1 MIDLHTHSFLSDGD
15 LLPTE
20 LVRRAEHIGYR
31 VIAITDHVDQSNLDF
46 VVPRLAK
53 LAESLNKV
61 MRIKTIP
68 GVELTHVP
76 PVTIAELADRARSLG
91 AKLVVV
97 HGETIVEPVA
107 PETDHHALEAGVD
120 VLAHPGLIDPE
131 DVKLAAQRGIFLEL
145 SARRGHSLTNG
156 HVAKLAMEMGARLV
170 LNTDTHEPS
179 DLITREH
186 AMAVVRGAGLNEEQ
200 AKSVFL
206 NSEQLAERILNGS
219 IGK

>member
-15 LLPTE
+15 LLPAE
-20 LVRRAEHIGYR
+20 LVRRAEHVGYR

-46 VVPRLAK
+46 VAPRLAE
-53 LAESLNKV
+53 LAESLNEF
-61 MRIKTIP
+61 MSIKTIP

-76 PVTIAELADRARSLG
+76 PATIAELADRARSLG

-107 PETDHHALEAGVD
+107 PGTDHHALEANVD
-120 VLAHPGLIDPE
+120 ILAHPGLITPE

-170 LNTDTHEPS
+170 LNTDTHGPS

-186 AMAVVRGAGLNEEQ
+186 AMAVVRGAGLSEEQ

-206 NSEQLAERILNGS
+206 NSEQLAERIA
-219 IGK
+219 

>member
-46 VVPRLAK
+46 VVPRLAE

-76 PVTIAELADRARSLG
+76 PVTIGELADRSRSLG

-97 HGETIVEPVA
+97 HGETIVEPVS
-107 PETDHHALEAGVD
+107 PGTDHHALEAGVD
-120 VLAHPGLIDPE
+120 ILAHPGLISPE
-131 DVKLAAQRGIFLEL
+131 DVKLAAQRDIFLEL

-179 DLITREH
+179 DLITIEY

-200 AKSVFL
+200 IKAVLL
-206 NSEQLAERILNGS
+206 NSEQLAERIA
-219 IGK
+219 

>member
-46 VVPRLAK
+46 VVPRLAE

-76 PVTIAELADRARSLG
+76 PVTIGELADRARSLG

-97 HGETIVEPVA
+97 HGETIVEPVP

-120 VLAHPGLIDPE
+120 ILAHPGLISPE
-131 DVKLAAQRGIFLEL
+131 DVKLAAQRDIFLEL

-179 DLITREH
+179 DLITIEY

-200 AKSVFL
+200 IKAVLL
-206 NSEQLAERILNGS
+206 NSEQLAERIA
-219 IGK
+219 

>member
-15 LLPTE
+15 LVPAE

-46 VVPRLAK
+46 VAPRLAE

-61 MRIKTIP
+61 MRIKIIP

-76 PVTIAELADRARSLG
+76 PVTIGELADRARSLG
-91 AKLVVV
+91 AELVVV

-107 PETDHHALEAGVD
+107 PGTDHHALEANVD
-120 VLAHPGLIDPE
+120 ILAHPGLISPE
-131 DVKLAAQRGIFLEL
+131 DVKLAAQRDIFLEL

-156 HVAKLAMEMGARLV
+156 YVAKLAMEIGARLV

-186 AMAVVRGAGLNEEQ
+186 ALAVVRGAGLNEEQ
-200 AKSVFL
+200 VGAVFL
-206 NSEQLAERILNGS
+206 NSEQLAERIA
-219 IGK
+219 

>member
-15 LLPTE
+15 LLPAE

-46 VVPRLAK
+46 VVPRLAE

-76 PVTIAELADRARSLG
+76 PVTIGELADRARSLG

-97 HGETIVEPVA
+97 HGETIVEPVP

-120 VLAHPGLIDPE
+120 ILAHPGLISPE
-131 DVKLAAQRGIFLEL
+131 DVKLAAQRDIFLEL

-156 HVAKLAMEMGARLV
+156 YVAKLAMEMGARLV

-179 DLITREH
+179 DLITIEY

-200 AKSVFL
+200 IKAVLL
-206 NSEQLAERILNGS
+206 NSEQLAERIA
-219 IGK
+219 

>member
-1 MIDLHTHSFLSDGD
+1 MIDLHTHSFFSDGA
-15 LLPTE
+15 LLPAE
-20 LVRRAEHIGYR
+20 LVRRAEHVGYH
-31 VIAITDHVDQSNLDF
+31 VIAITDHVDQSNLDL
-46 VVPRLAK
+46 VIPRLAE

-76 PVTIAELADRARSLG
+76 PVTIGELANRARSLG

-107 PETDHHALEAGVD
+107 PGTDHHALEANVD

-131 DVKLAAQRGIFLEL
+131 DVKLAAQRNIFLEL
-145 SARRGHSLTNG
+145 SARKGHSLTNG

-186 AMAVVRGAGLNEEQ
+186 ALAVVRGAGLYEEQ
-200 AKSVFL
+200 ASAVLL
-206 NSEQLAERILNGS
+206 NSEQLVERIA
-219 IGK
+219 

>member
-1 MIDLHTHSFLSDGD
+1 MIDLHTHSFLSDGE
-15 LLPTE
+15 LLPAE
-20 LVRRAEHIGYR
+20 LVRRAEDKGYS

-46 VVPRLAK
+46 VAHRLAE
-53 LAESLNKV
+53 LAKSLNKV
-61 MRIKTIP
+61 MGIKTIP

-76 PVTIAELADRARSLG
+76 PVTIGELADRARSLG

-107 PETDHHALEAGVD
+107 PGTDHHALEANVD
-120 VLAHPGLIDPE
+120 ILAHPGLITPE

-145 SARRGHSLTNG
+145 SARKGHSLTNG

-179 DLITREH
+179 DLITREY
-186 AMAVVRGAGLNEEQ
+186 AMAVVRGAGLDEEQ
-200 AKSVFL
+200 ARAVLL
-206 NSEQLAERILNGS
+206 NSKQLVERIA
-219 IGK
+219 

>member
-1 MIDLHTHSFLSDGD
+1 MIDLHTHSLLSDGD
-15 LLPTE
+15 LLPAE

-46 VVPRLAK
+46 AVPRLAE

-61 MRIKTIP
+61 MRIKTVP

-76 PVTIAELADRARSLG
+76 PVTIGELADRARSLG

-107 PETDHHALEAGVD
+107 PGTDHHALEANVD
-120 VLAHPGLIDPE
+120 ILAHPGLIIPE
-131 DVKLAAQRGIFLEL
+131 DVKLAAQRDIFLEL

-156 HVAKLAMEMGARLV
+156 HVAKLAMEMDARLV

-186 AMAVVRGAGLNEEQ
+186 ALAVVRGAGLNEEQ
-200 AKSVFL
+200 GSAVFL
-206 NSEQLAERILNGS
+206 NSEQLVERIA
-219 IGK
+219 

>member
-46 VVPRLAK
+46 VVPRLAE

-76 PVTIAELADRARSLG
+76 PVTIGELADRARSLG

-97 HGETIVEPVA
+97 HGETIVEPVS
-107 PETDHHALEAGVD
+107 PGTDHHALEAGVD
-120 VLAHPGLIDPE
+120 ILAHPGLISPE
-131 DVKLAAQRGIFLEL
+131 DVKLAAQRDIFLEL

-179 DLITREH
+179 DLITIEY

-200 AKSVFL
+200 IKAVLL
-206 NSEQLAERILNGS
+206 NSEQLAERIA
-219 IGK
+219 

>member
-46 VVPRLAK
+46 VVPRLAE

-76 PVTIAELADRARSLG
+76 PVTIGELADRARSLG

-97 HGETIVEPVA
+97 HGETIVEPVS
-107 PETDHHALEAGVD
+107 PGTDHHALEAGVD
-120 VLAHPGLIDPE
+120 ILAHPGLISPE
-131 DVKLAAQRGIFLEL
+131 DVKLAAQRDIFLEL

-179 DLITREH
+179 DLVTIEY

-200 AKSVFL
+200 IKAVLL
-206 NSEQLAERILNGS
+206 NSEQLAERIA
-219 IGK
+219 

>member
-1 MIDLHTHSFLSDGD
+1 MIDLHTHSFLSDGE

-31 VIAITDHVDQSNLDF
+31 VIAITDHVDRSNLDF
-46 VVPRLAK
+46 VAPRLAE
-53 LAESLNKV
+53 LAESLNKI
-61 MRIKTIP
+61 MSIRTIP

-76 PVTIAELADRARSLG
+76 PAAIGELADHARSLG

-97 HGETIVEPVA
+97 HGETIVEPVP
-107 PETDHHALEAGVD
+107 PETDHHALEANVD
-120 VLAHPGLIDPE
+120 ILAHPGLIAPE

-170 LNTDTHEPS
+170 LNTDTHGPS

-186 AMAVVRGAGLNEEQ
+186 AMAVVRGAGLSEEQ
-200 AKSVFL
+200 AGAVLL
-206 NSEQLAERILNGS
+206 NSEQLAERIA
-219 IGK
+219 